1 MLGMATKASN
11 PQDRWSGAIWSIGPP
26 TNPKKANTR
35 TSQHCRSRDSEVTQN
50 LSVTVSSP
58 LRKYAMT
65 SDLTP
70 LTGKGG
76 GVEPLRHR
84 LSGVVGWTVASLAV
98 LAICTIVFVSSN
110 QPSVNMFLL
119 KSVSIP
125 SGDRTI
131 GRRAVYLSAAHQ
143 QLLEV
148 APSQRKAILQKL
160 ACDCMDVNG
169 LQDNTWGHYTPKCCS
184 PAKEKTSLNSVLE
197 SYIQTALKDSN
208 SLSEAL
214 KSAKSKMD
222 KKLSVIIDA
231 VTQKGAGVP
240 GPPGPMGKKG
250 PKGYVG
256 APGPQVRT

>member
-1 MLGMATKASN
+1 M
-11 PQDRWSGAIWSIGPP
+11 
-26 TNPKKANTR
+26 
-35 TSQHCRSRDSEVTQN
+35 
-50 LSVTVSSP
+50 
-58 LRKYAMT
+58 
-65 SDLTP
+65 
-70 LTGKGG
+70 
-76 GVEPLRHR
+76 RHR
-84 LSGVVGWTVASLAV
+84 LGGVIGWTAASLAV
-98 LAICTIVFVSSN
+98 LAICTIAFVSSN

-184 PAKEKTSLNSVLE
+184 PAKEKTSLNSVLD
-197 SYIQTALKDSN
+197 SYIKTALKDSTT
-208 SLSEAL
+208 LGEAL

-240 GPPGPMGKKG
+240 GPPGPLGRKG
-250 PKGYVG
+250 PTGYVG
-256 APGPQVRT
+256 APGPQVSRCCLLTPSAPPVMLGAGIARAAGRARSGRT